1 MFPSVL
7 IANRGEIAVR
17 VIRTARALG
26 LRTIAVY
33 SEADREALH
42 VRLADEAHLIGPAAA
57 RDSYLDI
64 DRIMDVGRRTKAA
77 ALHPGYGFLAERPE
91 LAEACAALGIVFVG
105 PPATAMRQMG
115 AKDAAKALMAKAG
128 VPVVPGYHG
137 DKQDAPFLRQKAYET
152 GYPVLIKAV
161 AGGGGKGMRRVG
173 KAIEFDDALASA
185 QREAQSAF
193 GDGRVLIE
201 KYVAR
206 ARHIEVQVFAD
217 NFGNVVHLFER
228 DCSLQRRHQKVIEES
243 PAPGMSGEV
252 RKRMT
257 EAAVTAART
266 VGYRGAGTV
275 EFLVDAQGGLRPDGF
290 WFLEMNTRL
299 QVEHPVTELVAG
311 LDLVEWQFR
320 VAAGEKL
327 PRPQEAIRL
336 KGHAVEA
343 RLYAEDPEHDF
354 LPSSGRLAALR
365 FPEGDGIRVDAGVEE
380 GGEVTP
386 FYDPMIAKII
396 AHDSTRARAFA
407 RLGEALARTVAAGP
421 RNNVA
426 FLRALVAAKE
436 VLDGDVDTGLIERS
450 MEKLGAVAQPP
461 DHAAAA
467 RAVEV
472 LVKREQTRLAARARK
487 RSNEKLSPWDA
498 SDAFALSATR
508 EASLTVTVDGVRAR
522 ARVRYGAEPR
532 ATVEGAEAAECL
544 LVETGESL
552 IALRDGRQTVVALAD
567 ADAVDAEHGDVGG
580 LVTAPMHGKVL
591 TIEVSEGDS
600 VKKGQRL
607 LVLEAMKMEHALT
620 SPAAG
625 TVAEIAVKAGDQ
637 VAERAKLM
645 VIAPAAPVDA

>member
-1 MFPSVL
+1 MFSSVL

-33 SEADREALH
+33 SEADRDALH
-42 VRLADEAHLIGPAAA
+42 VRLADEAHPIGPAPA

-64 DRIMDVGRRTKAA
+64 GRIMDAARRSQAA

-91 LAEACAALGIVFVG
+91 LAEACAAHGIVFVG

-115 AKDAAKALMAKAG
+115 AKDEAKALMAKAG

-137 DKQDAPFLRQKAYET
+137 DKQDAGFLRQKAYET

-161 AGGGGKGMRRVG
+161 AGGGGKGLKRVE
-173 KAIEFDDALASA
+173 KAIDFDDALASA
-185 QREAQSAF
+185 QREAESAF

-201 KYVAR
+201 KYVPR

-243 PAPGMSGEV
+243 PAPHMSGEV

-299 QVEHPVTELVAG
+299 QVEHPVTELVTG

-327 PRPQEAIRL
+327 PRLQEAIRL

-365 FPEGDGIRVDAGVEE
+365 FPEGEGIRVDAGVEE

-396 AHDSTRARAFA
+396 AHDTTRARAFA
-407 RLGEALARTVAAGP
+407 RLGEALERTVVAGP
-421 RNNVA
+421 RSNVA
-426 FLRALVAAKE
+426 FLRALAAMKE
-436 VLDGDVDTGLIERS
+436 VVDGDVDTNLIERS
-450 MEKLGAVAQPP
+450 MEKLGAVARPP

-467 RAVEV
+467 RAVEA
-472 LVKREQTRLAARARK
+472 LIRREQARVAARAK
-487 RSNEKLSPWDA
+487 ERSNEKLSPWDV
-498 SDAFALSATR
+498 SDAFALSGVR
-508 EASLTVTVDGVRAR
+508 EASLAVIVDGAPAR
-522 ARVRYGAEPR
+522 AHVRFGAEPR
-532 ATVEGAEAAECL
+532 ASVEGTAAAECL
-544 LVETGESL
+544 LVEAGESL
-552 IALRDGRQTVVALAD
+552 IALRDSRQTVVALAD
-567 ADAVDAEHGDVGG
+567 GAMVDAEHGDAGG

-591 TIEVSEGDS
+591 TIEVTEGEA

-607 LVLEAMKMEHALT
+607 MVLEAMKMEHALT
-620 SPAAG
+620 APAAG

>member
-1 MFPSVL
+1 MFSSVL
-7 IANRGEIAVR
+7 IANRGEIAIR
-17 VIRTARALG
+17 VLRTARALG

-33 SEADREALH
+33 SEADRDALH
-42 VRLADEAHLIGPAAA
+42 VRLADEAHLIGPAPA

-64 DRIMDVGRRTKAA
+64 GRIMDVARRAKAA

-91 LAEACAALGIVFVG
+91 LVEACEALGIVFVG
-105 PPATAMRQMG
+105 PPAAAMRQMG
-115 AKDAAKALMAKAG
+115 TKDEAKALMARAG
-128 VPVVPGYHG
+128 VPVMPGYYG
-137 DKQDAPFLRQKAYET
+137 DKQDAAFLRQKAYET

-161 AGGGGKGMRRVG
+161 AGGGGKGMRRVD
-173 KAIEFDDALASA
+173 KAIAFDDALVSA
-185 QREAQSAF
+185 QREAKSAF
-193 GDGRVLIE
+193 GDDRVLIE
-201 KYVAR
+201 KYVPR
-206 ARHIEVQVFAD
+206 SRHIEVQVFAD

-243 PAPGMSGEV
+243 PAPHMSGEV
-252 RKRMT
+252 RKAMT

-275 EFLVDAQGGLRPDGF
+275 EFLADAQGGLKPDGF

-299 QVEHPVTELVAG
+299 QVEHPVTEFVTG

-327 PRPQEAIRL
+327 PRSQEAIRL

-354 LPSSGRLAALR
+354 LPSSGRLVALR
-365 FPEGDGIRVDAGVEE
+365 FPEGEGIRVDAGVEE

-396 AHDSTRARAFA
+396 AYDTTRARAFA
-407 RLGEALARTVAAGP
+407 RLGEALERTAVAGP

-436 VLDGDVDTGLIERS
+436 VLDGELDTGLIERS

-467 RAVEV
+467 RAVEA
-472 LVKREQTRLAARARK
+472 LIEREQARLAARARK
-487 RSNEKLSPWDA
+487 RSNEKRSPWGA
-498 SDAFALSATR
+498 SDAFAFSGPR
-508 EASLTVTVDGVRAR
+508 EANLAVTVDGVRAR
-522 ARVRYGAEPR
+522 AQVRYGSEPR
-532 ATVEGAEAAECL
+532 ASVEGVAAAECL
-544 LVETGESL
+544 LVETGEGL
-552 IALRDGRQTVVALAD
+552 IALRGGRQTVVALVGGAS
-567 ADAVDAEHGDVGG
+567 VDVEHGDAGG
-580 LVTAPMHGKVL
+580 LVRAPMHGKVL
-591 TIEVSEGDS
+591 VIEVAEGEA

-607 LVLEAMKMEHALT
+607 LVLEAMKMEHALAA
-620 SPAAG
+620 PFAG
-625 TVAEIAVKAGDQ
+625 TVVEIAVKTGDQ

-645 VIAPAAPVDA
+645 VLEPAAPVDA